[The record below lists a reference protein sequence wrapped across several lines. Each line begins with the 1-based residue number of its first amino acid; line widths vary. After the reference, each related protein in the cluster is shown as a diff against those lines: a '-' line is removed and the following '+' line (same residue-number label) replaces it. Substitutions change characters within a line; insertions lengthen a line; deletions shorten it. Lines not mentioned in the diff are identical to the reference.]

1 MGHMGGLINP
11 RPGRGQ
17 YRASFSN
24 TGGSPKPRK
33 RAPCQK
39 KIIQVHVQK
48 FKVDRAQRGQV
59 IRRIKEKDALTTTN
73 YQTKLS
79 HIQKDHKGNKKRKLS
94 GKHFHPSQFQWLIK

>member
-1 MGHMGGLINP
+1 MGHKGGLINP

-39 KIIQVHVQK
+39 R
-48 FKVDRAQRGQV
+48 VDLLSYDSKTTEKGEQYDWRAKNIWPG
-59 IRRIKEKDALTTTN
+59 
-73 YQTKLS
+73 S
-79 HIQKDHKGNKKRKLS
+79 
-94 GKHFHPSQFQWLIK
+94 

>member
-17 YRASFSN
+17 DRTGFSN

-39 KIIQVHVQK
+39 KILPFLQT
-48 FKVDRAQRGQV
+48 
-59 IRRIKEKDALTTTN
+59 IRTL
-73 YQTKLS
+73 
-79 HIQKDHKGNKKRKLS
+79 
-94 GKHFHPSQFQWLIK
+94 LIPDPLYSILIEESTCCLHAVVCSSLADW

>member
-33 RAPCQK
+33 RATCQK
-39 KIIQVHVQK
+39 KKKGQFYIIADNLNGIVTYFHIFIFSYFHKNVKDMVARSNQVP
-48 FKVDRAQRGQV
+48 
-59 IRRIKEKDALTTTN
+59 L
-73 YQTKLS
+73 
-79 HIQKDHKGNKKRKLS
+79 
-94 GKHFHPSQFQWLIK
+94 PW

>member
-17 YRASFSN
+17 YRAGFPN

-39 KIIQVHVQK
+39 KAVL
-48 FKVDRAQRGQV
+48 
-59 IRRIKEKDALTTTN
+59 LTTSL
-73 YQTKLS
+73 QKSGTK
-79 HIQKDHKGNKKRKLS
+79 
-94 GKHFHPSQFQWLIK
+94 